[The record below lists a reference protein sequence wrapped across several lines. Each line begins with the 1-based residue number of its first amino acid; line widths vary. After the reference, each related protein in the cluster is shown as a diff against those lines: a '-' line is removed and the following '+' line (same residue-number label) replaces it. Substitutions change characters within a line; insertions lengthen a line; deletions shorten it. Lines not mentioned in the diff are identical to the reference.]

1 MASVDRGRNG
11 SGSAVR
17 LRARVSRSSNGDL
30 RGQTKAAGSKDASLA
45 KNAAVENAAED
56 AVENAAEDA
65 VENEVENAA
74 VVADV
79 ATAVEI
85 EARDDRAEPARR

>member
-56 AVENAAEDA
+56 AVEN
-65 VENEVENAA
+65 EVENAA
-74 VVADV
+74 VVAGV